1 MGHLSVEGEI
11 ILKEIRNIGWDG
23 VDWINLGRNKKK
35 WWDLWVS
42 LFTELSRCQ
51 TSKQQLDKC

>member
-35 WWDLWVS
+35 W
-42 LFTELSRCQ
+42 
-51 TSKQQLDKC
+51 